1 MSKKAGRNAPKKPN
15 GKRQSGKILILDFGS
30 QVTQLIARRIREA
43 HVYCEIWPYNA
54 NIARIKA
61 FNPAGIIFSGSPA
74 SVHQKNAPRPHPDVW
89 NLGLPILGICYGLQL
104 INDHFGGSVAKAT
117 HREYG
122 RTALK
127 IKKATGLFSGF
138 HKNQEIA
145 VWMSHGDRLEQLA
158 PGFEVVAQSI
168 NAPIAAIAHKR
179 LPIFAVQFHPE
190 VHHTPR
196 GRELLETF
204 VFDVCRLK
212 PEWTMGH
219 FISEQSAK
227 IRAQVGDGKVI
238 CGLSGGVDSSVVAA
252 LLHHAI
258 PKNLVC
264 IFVDHGLMR
273 KNEGERVREVF
284 ERHFGIPLVMVDA
297 SKRFLKALNGVTEP
311 EAKRNIIRELFVDV
325 FHEQAAKIKGAKF
338 LAQGTLYP
346 DVIESQSVRGPS
358 HKIKSH
364 HNVGIEHLLELD
376 LVEPL
381 RELFKDEVRELGREL
396 GLPED
401 IVGRHPFP
409 GPGLAVR
416 ILAPITRERVEI
428 LRAADAILIDELL
441 ESGYYDKVWQAFCVF
456 LPVKSVGVMGD
467 ERTFENVVA
476 IRAVESVDGMTAD
489 WAPLPYDLLGRISNR
504 IINSVKGINRV
515 VYDISSKPPATIEWE

>member
-1 MSKKAGRNAPKKPN
+1 MSKRRAGKSGGKKA
-15 GKRQSGKILILDFGS
+15 GKILILDFGS

-43 HVYCEIWPYNA
+43 HVYCEIFPYNA
-54 NIARIKA
+54 NINRIRA
-61 FNPAGIIFSGSPA
+61 FNPAGIVLSGSPA
-74 SVHQKNAPRPHPDVW
+74 SVRQKNAPRPHPEIWD
-89 NLGLPILGICYGLQL
+89 LGLPMLGICYGLQL
-104 INDHFGGSVAKAT
+104 LNDHFGGAVAKAT

-122 RTALK
+122 RTSLR
-127 IKKATGLFSGF
+127 IKKNDGIFSSF
-138 HKNQEIA
+138 KKNEEID
-145 VWMSHGDRLEQLA
+145 VWMSHGDRLEKLA
-158 PGFEVVAQSI
+158 PPFEVVAQSK
-168 NAPIAAIAHKR
+168 NAPIAAIRHKK
-179 LPIFAVQFHPE
+179 LPIFGVQFHAE

-196 GRELLETF
+196 GREMLEAF

-212 PEWTMGH
+212 PDWTMGH
-219 FISEQSAK
+219 FIDEQSAK
-227 IRAQVGDGKVI
+227 IRAQVGKGKVI

-252 LLHHAI
+252 LLHHAV
-258 PKNLVC
+258 PDNLVC
-264 IFVDHGLMR
+264 IYVDHGLMR
-273 KNEGERVREVF
+273 KDETSRVQEVF
-284 ERHFGIPLVMVDA
+284 ERHFGVPLVTVDA
-297 SKRFLKALNGVTEP
+297 SKRFLKALRDVTEP
-311 EAKRNIIRELFVDV
+311 EAKRKIIRELFVDV
-325 FHEQAAKIKGAKF
+325 FHQQAAKIKGAKF

-364 HNVGIEHLLELD
+364 HNVGIEHLLKLE

-416 ILAPITRERVEI
+416 ILAPITKARADI
-428 LRAADAILIDELL
+428 LREADAILIDELL
-441 ESGYYDKVWQAFCVF
+441 TSGYYDKVWQAFCAF

-467 ERTFENVVA
+467 ERTYENVIAV
-476 IRAVESVDGMTAD
+476 RAVESVDGMTAD

-504 IINSVKGINRV
+504 IINSVQGINRV